1 MGLKDYLES
10 LELGENKL
18 KLSKE
23 EIKGI
28 LAESGKVVNTETEK
42 VENKYKEDIES
53 YKNTINDLND
63 KIKNAPSSEDLENLK
78 KQVADYENKE
88 AQRVEQEKAM
98 KQDQT
103 LTNNILA
110 VFGDKK
116 FSSEYA
122 KNGLI
127 SDIKAEMK
135 KEENQGKGI
144 KDIFEELTKDKADI
158 FANPNQ
164 VKDMAGMDDID
175 TSVTKDIFDKMN
187 YKERVEFKET
197 NPELFAKYNN

>member
-1 MGLKDYLES
+1 MGLKDYLEN
-10 LELGENKL
+10 LELGEQKI

-23 EIKGI
+23 EIKSI
-28 LAESGKVVNTETEK
+28 IAESGKITNAEIEK
-42 VENKYKEDIES
+42 TENKYKADIES

-78 KQVADYENKE
+78 NQVADYEKKE
-88 AQRVEQEKAM
+88 ADRIEKEKAT
-98 KQDQT
+98 KADET
-103 LTNNILA
+103 LTNNILS

-122 KNGLI
+122 KNGLLN
-127 SDIKAEMK
+127 DIKSELK

-144 KDIFEELTKDKADI
+144 KDIFDELTKDRGDI
-158 FANPNQ
+158 FANPNTF
-164 VKDMAGMDDID
+164 KDMAGMDDID
-175 TSVTKDIFDKMN
+175 TSVSKEAFDKMN
-187 YKERVEFKET
+187 YKERVDFKQN

>member
-1 MGLKDYLES
+1 MGLKDYLEG
-10 LELGENKL
+10 LEIGENKL

-28 LAESGKVVNTETEK
+28 IAESGKIVDTETNKVKDQYEK
-42 VENKYKEDIES
+42 DIES

-78 KQVADYENKE
+78 NQVAEYEKQE
-88 AQRVEQEKAM
+88 ATRVEKEKAA
-98 KQDQT
+98 KIEET
-103 LTNNILA
+103 LNNNILA

-116 FSSEYA
+116 FSSDYA
-122 KNGLI
+122 KNGLLN
-127 SDIKAEMK
+127 DIKAELK

-144 KDIFEELTKDKADI
+144 KDIFDDLTKDRTDI
-158 FANPNQ
+158 FVNPNQ
-164 VKDMAGMDDID
+164 IKDMPGMEDMDN
-175 TSVTKDIFDKMN
+175 SVTKEAFDKMS
-187 YKERVEFKET
+187 YKERIEFKGN

>member
-1 MGLKDYLES
+1 MGLKDYLEN
-10 LELGENKL
+10 LELGEQKV

-23 EIKGI
+23 EIKSI
-28 LAESGKVVNTETEK
+28 IAESGKIVNAEIEKTES
-42 VENKYKEDIES
+42 KYKADIES

-78 KQVADYENKE
+78 NQVADYEKKE
-88 AQRVEQEKAM
+88 ADRVEKEKAT
-98 KQDQT
+98 KADET
-103 LTNNILA
+103 LTNNILS

-122 KNGLI
+122 KNGLLN
-127 SDIKAEMK
+127 DIKSELK

-144 KDIFEELTKDKADI
+144 KDIFDELTKDRGDI
-158 FANPNQ
+158 FANPNTF
-164 VKDMAGMDDID
+164 KDMVGMDDID
-175 TSVTKDIFDKMN
+175 TSVSKEAFDKMN
-187 YKERVEFKET
+187 YKERVEFKQN

>member
-1 MGLKDYLES
+1 MSLKDFLEK
-10 LELGENKL
+10 LEIGENKV

-23 EIKGI
+23 DISGI
-28 LAESGKVVNTETEK
+28 MAESGKVVKNETDKLE
-42 VENKYKEDIES
+42 EKYKTDIES

-78 KQVADYENKE
+78 NQVADYENKE
-88 AQRVEQEKAM
+88 AQRIEQEKAM

-110 VFGDKK
+110 VIGDKK
-116 FSSEYA
+116 FSSDYA
-122 KNGLI
+122 KNGLLA
-127 SDIKAEMK
+127 DIKSEMK

-187 YKERVEFKET
+187 YKERIEFKAS